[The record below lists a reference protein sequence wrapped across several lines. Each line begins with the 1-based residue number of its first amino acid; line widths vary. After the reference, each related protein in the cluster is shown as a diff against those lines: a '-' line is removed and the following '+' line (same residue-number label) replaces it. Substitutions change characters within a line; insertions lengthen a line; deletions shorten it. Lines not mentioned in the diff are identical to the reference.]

1 MIKRIIYKFAK
12 PRLNIIK
19 TIILNFS
26 TLPFRQAIKLPILLI
41 GNWNL
46 RALEGEIILPDFS
59 SKTKRIRIGQNLAGY
74 VTAPIG
80 TLTILKGAK
89 LILHSNVKIA
99 QGVHICLYQNAELA
113 IESDALLGDNVKII
127 CCNKISIGKYTDI
140 TWECQIL
147 DFGTHY
153 IEDLRTK
160 EIHNIFKTVK
170 IGDYCWIGNRTTIMP
185 GTKIPNNIIVASN
198 SLLNKDYNL
207 QGIQSY
213 SLLGGIPAKFI
224 RGDVFRLRDSDNERF
239 LNNYFLKT
247 KANHIDSNK
256 LPVNEHSR

>member
-1 MIKRIIYKFAK
+1 
-12 PRLNIIK
+12 
-19 TIILNFS
+19 
-26 TLPFRQAIKLPILLI
+26 
-41 GNWNL
+41 
-46 RALEGEIILPDFS
+46 
-59 SKTKRIRIGQNLAGY
+59 
-74 VTAPIG
+74 
-80 TLTILKGAK
+80 
-89 LILHSNVKIA
+89 
-99 QGVHICLYQNAELA
+99 
-113 IESDALLGDNVKII
+113 
-127 CCNKISIGKYTDI
+127 
-140 TWECQIL
+140 
-147 DFGTHY
+147 
-153 IEDLRTK
+153 
-160 EIHNIFKTVK
+160 
-170 IGDYCWIGNRTTIMP
+170 MP